1 MRKGIGPNNLGAPKG
16 VGKQVGEFV
25 KDVAKTVGL
34 GGVAVIAEKIAKNKN
49 DLKKQIT
56 TGRPNKLI
64 RQKRKEKIGEPAE
77 RGKAIKAERP
87 PLDGAKAR
95 KSVEPVKELKRGSL
109 QKLGKATPRSDAK
122 LQKLGKAKL
131 QKPQSQVSKPK
142 KVKVKVKP
150 NKTKIKIK
158 N

>member
-16 VGKQVGEFV
+16 VGKQAVGEFL

-34 GGVAVIAEKIAKNKN
+34 GGAATVVGKMAKKKT

-64 RQKRKEKIGEPAE
+64 EQKRKEKIGQPEE
-77 RGKAIKAERP
+77 RGEIIKVGR
-87 PLDGAKAR
+87 AKKLTR
-95 KSVEPVKELKRGSL
+95 TPVEPVNELRMPPM

-122 LQKLGKAKL
+122 LQKLKPAKP
-131 QKPQSQVSKPK
+131 KPQSQVAKPK
-142 KVKVKVKP
+142 KVKIKVKP

>member
-16 VGKQVGEFV
+16 VGKQVSGYL

-34 GGVAVIAEKIAKNKN
+34 GGAATVVGKMSKRKS
-49 DLKKQIT
+49 DLKKGIT
-56 TGRPNKLI
+56 TGRPNRSI
-64 RQKRKEKIGEPAE
+64 RPKEKIAE
-77 RGKAIKAERP
+77 AEIRGKAIKAERP
-87 PLDGAKAR
+87 PLDGGKAR
-95 KSVEPVKELKRGSL
+95 KPVEPVKELKRGGL
-109 QKLGKATPRSDAK
+109 QELGKATPRSDAK
-122 LQKLGKAKL
+122 LDKLGRAKL
-131 QKPQSQVSKPK
+131 QKPQSQVAKPK